1 MGNLEMKKIFI
12 LALMAIII
20 LMPLTGAV
28 NVTKSSNDNANL
40 EVENL
45 SKGEFTHTVFVEYG
59 STTGCPYCVTAS
71 SQLYSI
77 YNSGDLDFH
86 YVSLVYDVGNF
97 RVRNRMTD
105 LGIRS
110 VPDVFFD
117 GKYKHLI
124 GAQKDEEPY
133 RTRINQSGER
143 EVPNI
148 DLDVDVIWKGGG
160 TLKITV
166 TYVNNE
172 PDKYDGHLRVYV
184 VEKESRWNDNGGNPY
199 HYAALDIPIDHDLN
213 NLARSRP
220 RPLGGTRTFEKT
232 WYGALHNFSDITKE
246 NIEVIAAVFDK
257 DTDHAVESASATP
270 VSSDSSNHLF
280 SLALYPAI
288 QSFLEKLSNTFPIL
302 ERLFGL

>member
-1 MGNLEMKKIFI
+1 MKKIFI

-20 LMPLTGAV
+20 LMPLSGAV
-28 NVTKSSNDNANL
+28 NVTKSSNNNANL
-40 EVENL
+40 EVENV

-59 STTGCPYCVTAS
+59 SWSECGPCVTAS
-71 SQLYSI
+71 AQLNSI
-77 YNSGDLDFH
+77 YNSGDLDFN
-86 YVSLVYDVGNF
+86 YVTLIIDKGNF
-97 RVRNRMTD
+97 RIRGRMTD
-105 LGIRS
+105 LDIRS

-117 GKYKHLI
+117 GKYKHLL

-143 EVPNI
+143 PVPDI
-148 DLDVDVIWKGGG
+148 DLDIDVIWKGGG

-166 TYVNNE
+166 SYVNNE

-184 VEKESRWNDNGGNPY
+184 VEKESRWNDKGGNPY
-199 HYAALDIPIDHDLN
+199 HYAALDIPIDSDVN

-232 WYGALHNFSDITKE
+232 WFGALHGFGDITKE

-270 VSSDSSNHLF
+270 VSSDSSNHRF
-280 SLALYPAI
+280 SLALYPVI
-288 QSFLEKLSNTFPIL
+288 QSFLEKLSNTFPTL